1 MTTDLALRRVGVV
14 VHPTRDT
21 AIALS
26 TVARWTEA
34 HGLELVQLTADGTAQ
49 REVVAPGRVEAGD
62 LVLAL
67 GGDGTVL
74 AALRAAAGT
83 NTPVL
88 GVACGSVGA
97 LSAVA
102 AGELA
107 GALDRFREGEWTP
120 RRLPALAIEAPGAA
134 LDWAANDLVLL
145 RRGAGQLAI
154 DVSVDEELYVR
165 LAGDG
170 VVVATPLGSSAYS
183 MAAGG
188 PVLAAG
194 AEAIVCTP
202 LAMHGGSG
210 PPLVVPAG
218 AILTI
223 DVHPGFAGFYA
234 EVDGQRRP
242 LDDRRFRLG
251 LEPGRLVLVTFGRA
265 GHGLAGL
272 RRRGLIADSPRVLA
286 RDTRATGPPLDS
298 DGAPTGDGDI
308 PA

>member
-1 MTTDLALRRVGVV
+1 VGVV

-21 AIALS
+21 ANALS
-26 TVARWTEA
+26 TVARFTEA
-34 HGLELVQLTADGTAQ
+34 RGLELVQLTGGAAQ
-49 REVVAPGRVEAGD
+49 REVAAPGRVGAGD

-97 LSAVA
+97 LSAVDA
-102 AGELA
+102 DELA
-107 GALDRFREGEWTP
+107 RALDRFAAGDWTP
-120 RRLPALAIEAPGAA
+120 RRMPALAIEVPGAA
-134 LDWAANDLVLL
+134 DDWAANDLVLV
-145 RRGAGQLAI
+145 RRGAGQLAV
-154 DVSVDEELYVR
+154 DVAVDEELYVR
-165 LAGDG
+165 LTGDG
-170 VVVATPLGSSAYS
+170 VIVATPLGSSAYS

-194 AEAIVCTP
+194 TEAIVCTP

-218 AILTI
+218 STVTI
-223 DVHPGFAGFYA
+223 DVHPGFGGFYA

-242 LDDRRFRLG
+242 LGDPRFRLR
-251 LEPGRLVLVTFGRA
+251 LDPGRLVLVAFDRA

-272 RRRGLIADSPRVLA
+272 RRRGLIADSPRVVA
-286 RDTRATGPPLDS
+286 RDRRGTASGPDGGRAS
-298 DGAPTGDGDI
+298 AGDGDL

>member
-1 MTTDLALRRVGVV
+1 MTTGLALRRVGVV

-21 AIALS
+21 ANALS
-26 TVARWTEA
+26 TVARYTEA
-34 HGLELVQLTADGTAQ
+34 HGLELVQHSDGAAQ
-49 REVVAPGRVEAGD
+49 RAVAAPGRVEAGD

-67 GGDGTVL
+67 GG
-74 AALRAAAGT
+74 AM
-83 NTPVL
+83 
-88 GVACGSVGA
+88 
-97 LSAVA
+97 SAVK

-107 GALDRFREGEWTP
+107 DALDRFVAGNWTP
-120 RRLPALAIEAPGAA
+120 RRLPALAIEVHGAA
-134 LDWAANDLVLL
+134 DDWAANDLVLV
-145 RRGAGQLAI
+145 RRGAGQLAV
-154 DVSVDEELYVR
+154 DVTVDEELYVR

-170 VVVATPLGSSAYS
+170 VIVATPLGSSAYS

-194 AEAIVCTP
+194 TEAIVCTP
-202 LAMHGGSG
+202 IAMHGGCG

-218 AILTI
+218 ATVTI

-242 LDDRRFRLG
+242 LDERRFRLR
-251 LEPGRLVLVTFGRA
+251 LHPSRLVLVTFGRA

-286 RDTRATGPPLDS
+286 RDERATAPRVDDDARPGRDGPL
-298 DGAPTGDGDI
+298 T
-308 PA
+308 

>member
-1 MTTDLALRRVGVV
+1 MTTGLALRRVGVV

-21 AIALS
+21 ANALS
-26 TVARWTEA
+26 TVARFTEA
-34 HGLELVQLTADGTAQ
+34 HGLELVQLSDGAAQ
-49 REVVAPGRVEAGD
+49 RAVAAPGRVEAGD

-74 AALRAAAGT
+74 AALRAAAET

-97 LSAVA
+97 MSAVRA
-102 AGELA
+102 DELA
-107 GALDRFREGEWTP
+107 DALDRFVAGNWTP
-120 RRLPALAIEAPGAA
+120 RRLPALAIEVPGAA
-134 LDWAANDLVLL
+134 DDWAANDLVLV
-145 RRGAGQLAI
+145 RRGAGQLAV
-154 DVSVDEELYVR
+154 DVTVDEELYVR

-170 VVVATPLGSSAYS
+170 VIVATPLGSSAYS

-194 AEAIVCTP
+194 IEAIVCTP
-202 LAMHGGSG
+202 IAMHGGCG

-218 AILTI
+218 ATVTI

-242 LDDRRFRLG
+242 LDERRFRLR
-251 LEPGRLVLVTFGRA
+251 LHPSRLVLVTFGRA

-286 RDTRATGPPLDS
+286 RDERATAPRVDDDARPGRDGPL
-298 DGAPTGDGDI
+298 T
-308 PA
+308 